1 MRLGIGGDLRVLLLV
16 LGGVAVAC
24 SGRVAGTG
32 NNGGTSSSGSSS
44 GASSSGVTTSSS
56 DGGSSSGA
64 SSSGVSSS
72 TGGSDSGGGCSSSPN
87 GCGGSSGS
95 DLCAQ
100 LPSSACIEPPTP
112 PSGPATSLTTPHN
125 YAVQKLY
132 LGDTDRTG
140 ITSTNAW
147 QSFGYDLDGKVTSAA
162 STDVCTLVP
171 GASKSVQIDGEGGID
186 NSWGEN
192 IMPILQTL
200 DSTFSQTENNAIQ
213 SGAPTQLFYVVGFD
227 DSAGN
232 MTTATGLTGVA
243 LTGAQ
248 YSANGGTVPTWD
260 LNTHWPIAP
269 QSLSCYPSGG
279 TDGCTASTDPIAA
292 ADVKF
297 PAAFQTGGTFVNGT
311 PADITL
317 SLPMGGQA
325 LVVNLHDAVVTFYP
339 QVPGSVTNG
348 TIAGVL
354 NTQELIAALQ
364 QVAGQ
369 ISTSLCSGSAFM
381 SIASQIQQT
390 SDMVLNGDTVTNTA
404 GVTCNAISIGLGFD
418 ATEIALP
425 TSADIA
431 PQQPPPVD
439 PCGG

>member
-1 MRLGIGGDLRVLLLV
+1 MRLGIRGDLRVLLLA
-16 LGGVAVAC
+16 LGGLGIAC
-24 SGRVAGTG
+24 SGRVVGTG
-32 NNGGTSSSGSSS
+32 NDVGMSSSSS

-56 DGGSSSGA
+56 DGGSTSSGSTSGG
-64 SSSGVSSS
+64 SSSGVTTSSS
-72 TGGSDSGGGCSSSPN
+72 DGGSTSSSSSSGG
-87 GCGGSSGS
+87 

-100 LPSSACIEPPTP
+100 LPPSVCIEPPTP
-112 PSGPATSLTTPHN
+112 PIGQTTSLTTPHN
-125 YAVQKLY
+125 YAVHKLY
-132 LGDTDRTG
+132 LGDTDRAG
-140 ITSTNAW
+140 IPSVNAW
-147 QSFGYDLDGKVTSAA
+147 DSFGYDLDGKLTVAA
-162 STDVCTLVP
+162 STDVCALVA
-171 GASKSVQIDGEGGID
+171 GASKQVQIDGNGGID
-186 NSWGEN
+186 NSWGAN
-192 IMPILQTL
+192 IMPILETL
-200 DSTFSQTENNAIQ
+200 NSTFSQTANSAIQ
-213 SGAPTQLFYVVGFD
+213 AGAPTQLFYVDGFD

-243 LTGAQ
+243 FTGAQ
-248 YSANGGTVPTWD
+248 YSANGGTTPTWD

-269 QSLSCYPSGG
+269 DSLSCYPIGG
-279 TDGCTASTDPIAA
+279 TDNCTASTDPVATA
-292 ADVKF
+292 NVKF

-354 NTQELIAALQ
+354 NTEELIAALQ
-364 QVAGQ
+364 KIAGQ
-369 ISTSLCSGSAFM
+369 ISTSLCSSSAFQ
-381 SIASQIQQT
+381 SIASQIEQT
-390 SDMVLNGDTVTNTA
+390 SDIVVSGSTVTNTA
-404 GVTCNAISIGLGFD
+404 GVQCNAISIGLGFD

-431 PQQPPPVD
+431 PPQPPPVD